1 LSSDI
6 AAAGRA
12 ALALA
17 LALCLCAALAAC
29 GSSLSDVGEQPAAA
43 PTAIAGVVGYT
54 AADATGNVTTDVR
67 AGSQVLLTGKD
78 SVESDKPILSFLWEP
93 ANTAASAATI
103 VVRTTN
109 TIAVNVPAVSQA
121 TDMQFRLTVVDSDG
135 DSDSAV
141 VNLRVQPRLDSDRFL
156 QYVRNVPKLRVVA
169 GTAQPGA
176 SGTFDVTIT
185 GHLTYTARSGAVKT
199 IDYPIGTRAQG
210 SWLSSSQ
217 PATDQG
223 AVDFRNPLLEFP
235 VPEIDLDI
243 VTRRFQQA
251 LPGSAPDMAD
261 PGFIDDA
268 SLALTIRLT
277 ATSAT
282 STAALYVLD
291 ANDQVVAQGSNG
303 GGGAAVDV
311 TVSAA
316 ALEELRI
323 TGGGLENKA
332 TAQSYYDAI
341 DPQRAKLTLR
351 QWLTANCFDPAAG
364 DYGADS
370 HALYVN
376 DFDLG
381 FGRDMYFRTT
391 RPSGCTSSTFAA
403 GDMASIVVNYPTLEA
418 AAKKIGPVIAV
429 GMEYE
434 AVDANH
440 SAPGL
445 ATFYI
450 FAPDEGTG
458 EFRRVMSANFDG
470 RGEKYLPGACTTCHG
485 GRPRAPQPNRAL
497 TYASVADAQIGA
509 TFMPWDLESFLFAD
523 TDSNFPHDPSNAALR
538 DSLTRSRQEAQL
550 KKLNLAAYS
559 TYGSGSG
566 ANFACH
572 APFAGPCQLI
582 EMWYGGVGTPGT
594 TFRDRQIAPGWQ
606 PGGANPDT
614 SDDIYLDVFA
624 RNCRACHTQR
634 VVALNATSDPQFL
647 TYGEFTQT
655 NVPAWREKVIEQVF
669 QVGGMPAARLT
680 MDRFWTAAPGAT
692 RSAGEILAQHL
703 SAPAAL
709 RPGIASICFN
719 STGASPQLATSPA
732 NRQRINRHEEIAVSS
747 ACSIFANSFS
757 WQLAVP
763 NGSGARL
770 TANAGT
776 RSAFTPDRVGNYDL
790 TLQITGPQGDV
801 ATLTRYA
808 FVENLLPVA
817 ADLAATVD
825 LNTASTVNVLAAA
838 SLGDPPVTVSID
850 GATTG
855 LMASVDANQRVVVT
869 PTTVQGGT
877 VTYRITDVDGGVEN
891 SDAGT
896 ISVTVNAS
904 ITANNIPATVNA
916 NTSNNQIVLNS
927 AIAAQSQ
934 PVTVSLVGTGA
945 TTIGGTVTVIDC
957 GSNRCAR
964 YTPPAARITIFGS
977 TRIAGAD
984 TFEYRA
990 CFAAQPAT
998 CDNGTVVVEIA
1009 GSANAAFSTVATI
1022 MRDGPCL
1029 GCHSPVPPF
1038 GAVWSLP
1045 DSNATDKQAWCAVR
1059 FQSGV
1064 DEPVAN
1070 TPLVNTGNPAAS
1082 LLYRKPQGLDGHA
1095 FMLTEANAAP
1105 ILNWIR
1111 EGGAFTSGTSQ
1122 TCP

>member
-1 LSSDI
+1 MNSERV
-6 AAAGRA
+6 AAGRT
-12 ALALA
+12 ALTLG
-17 LALCLCAALAAC
+17 LCAVLAAC
-29 GSSLSDVGEQPAAA
+29 GSSLSDVGDQPGGS

-54 AADATGNVTTDVR
+54 AADADGDVTTDVR

-78 SVESDKPILSFLWEP
+78 SEEFDKPILSYRWEP
-93 ANTAASAATI
+93 ANAAANAATV
-103 VVRTTN
+103 VVRATD
-109 TIAVNVPAVSQA
+109 TIAVNVPPVAQA
-121 TDMQFRLTVVDSDG
+121 TEMQFRLTVTDSDG
-135 DSDSAV
+135 DADSAV
-141 VNLRVQPRLDSDRFL
+141 VRLRVQPRLDSDRFL

-169 GTAQPGA
+169 GTAQPSAAG
-176 SGTFDVTIT
+176 SFDVTIT
-185 GHLTYTARSGAVKT
+185 GHLTYTARSGAVRT
-199 IDYPIGTRAQG
+199 IDYPIGTRVPG
-210 SWLSSSQ
+210 SWLPSSQ
-217 PATDQG
+217 PTTDQG

-235 VPEIDLDI
+235 VPAIDQDL
-243 VTRRFQQA
+243 VTRRFQQG

-268 SLALTIRLT
+268 SLALTIRLV

-282 STAALYVLD
+282 STAAIYVLD
-291 ANDQVVAQGSNG
+291 ANDQVVAQGSNAG
-303 GGGAAVDV
+303 SGAAVEV
-311 TVSAA
+311 ALSAA

-323 TGGGLENKA
+323 AGGGLENRD

-351 QWLTANCFDPAAG
+351 EWLVANCFDPTAS
-364 DYGADS
+364 DYSADS

-391 RPSGCTSSTFAA
+391 RPAGCASSTFAP
-403 GDMASIVVNYPTLEA
+403 GDMASIVINYPTLEA

-440 SAPGL
+440 STPGL
-445 ATFYI
+445 VTFYA

-458 EFRRVMSANFDG
+458 EFRRVRSANFDG

-485 GRPRAPQPNRAL
+485 GRPKTPQPNRLL
-497 TYASVADAQIGA
+497 TYASAADAQIGA
-509 TFMPWDLESFLFAD
+509 TFMPWDLESFLFSD
-523 TDSNFPHDPSNAALR
+523 TDSNFPRDPSNAALR

-566 ANFACH
+566 PAFACH
-572 APFAGPCQLI
+572 GPFAGPCQLI
-582 EMWYGGVGTPGT
+582 EMWYGGAGTPSA
-594 TFRDRQIAPGWQ
+594 TFRDRQVAAGWQ

-614 SDDIYLDVFA
+614 SDDIYLEVFA

-634 VVALNATSDPQFL
+634 VVPLNATSDPQFL

-655 NVPAWREKVIEQVF
+655 IVPAWRDEVVEQVF

-692 RSAGEILAQHL
+692 RSAGEILALHL
-703 SAPAAL
+703 AVPAAL
-709 RPGIASICFN
+709 RPGAANTCFN
-719 STGASPQLATSPA
+719 SSGVSPQLGTSPT
-732 NRQRINRHEEIAVSS
+732 NRQRIDRHEEIAVNS
-747 ACSIFANSFS
+747 ACSTFANSFN

-770 TANAGT
+770 AANGST

-790 TLQITGPQGDV
+790 SLQVTGPQGDV
-801 ATLTRYA
+801 ATLSRYA
-808 FVENLLPVA
+808 FVENLVPQA
-817 ADLAATVD
+817 ADLAATID
-825 LNTASTVNVLAAA
+825 LNATSTVNVLAAA
-838 SLGDPPVTVSID
+838 SLGDPPATVSVD
-850 GATTG
+850 GASAG
-855 LMASVDANQRVVVT
+855 LTVSVDANQRVAVM

-896 ISVTVNAS
+896 ITVTVNAS
-904 ITANNIPATVNA
+904 IAANNIPATVNA
-916 NTSNNQIVLNS
+916 NTSNNQIVLSS

-934 PVTVSLVGTGA
+934 PVTVSLVGSGNTSL
-945 TTIGGTVTVIDC
+945 GGTVAVIDC

-964 YTPPAARITIFGS
+964 YTPRAATITVFGT

-990 CFAAQPAT
+990 CFADQPAT
-998 CDNGTVVVEIA
+998 CDNGTVTVDIA

-1022 MRDGPCL
+1022 MRGPCL
-1029 GCHSPVPPF
+1029 GCHIAVPPP

-1045 DSNATDKQAWCAVR
+1045 DANATDKQAWCAVR
-1059 FQSGV
+1059 FANGV

-1070 TPLVNTGNPAAS
+1070 TPLVNPANPTAS
-1082 LLYRKPQGLDGHA
+1082 LLYRKPQALDGHV
-1095 FMLTEANAAP
+1095 FMLNATDAEP

-1111 EGGAFTSGTSQ
+1111 EGAAFTSGTSQ